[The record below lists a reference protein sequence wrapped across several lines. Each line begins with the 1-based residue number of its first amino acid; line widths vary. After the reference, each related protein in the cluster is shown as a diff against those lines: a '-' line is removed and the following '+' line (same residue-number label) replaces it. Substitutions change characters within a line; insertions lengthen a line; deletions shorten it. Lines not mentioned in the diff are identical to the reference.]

1 MAVSFEY
8 LGTGT
13 VVTAAI
19 LEDWA
24 PAGTW
29 NVPLHGD
36 SSGAVPRRGMANSA
50 RPARGPGA

>member
-36 SSGAVPRRGMANSA
+36 SSGAMPRRGMANSA